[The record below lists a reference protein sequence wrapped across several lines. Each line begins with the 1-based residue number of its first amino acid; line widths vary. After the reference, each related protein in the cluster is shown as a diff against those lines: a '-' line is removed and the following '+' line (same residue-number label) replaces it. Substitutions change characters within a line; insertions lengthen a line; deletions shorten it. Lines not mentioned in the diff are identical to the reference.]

1 VNPLATLRIGSLEI
15 VGALA
20 LFAAVAAVPRT
31 RVVPDAGAFAPA
43 RIALDIAEH
52 GATRR
57 IEGLCPLTI
66 GRASSADVMVLD
78 AEVSRVHARFESQ
91 GGVVYASD
99 AGSSNG
105 TFLNGRRLDGAI
117 EVRPGDTIDVGTTRI
132 TYVGSGTW
140 A

>member
-1 VNPLATLRIGSLEI
+1 VNALATLRIGSLEI

-31 RVVPDAGAFAPA
+31 RHVPDAGVFAPA
-43 RIALDIAEH
+43 RIALDIDEH
-52 GATRR
+52 GTTRR
-57 IEGLCPLTI
+57 FEGLCPLTV
-66 GRASSADVMVLD
+66 GRAGSADVMVLD
-78 AEVSRVHARFESQ
+78 PEVSRVHARFESQ
-91 GGVVYASD
+91 DGVVYASD

-105 TFLNGRRLDGAI
+105 TFLNGRRLDGAV
-117 EVRPGDTIDVGTTRI
+117 EVLPGDTIDVGTTRI